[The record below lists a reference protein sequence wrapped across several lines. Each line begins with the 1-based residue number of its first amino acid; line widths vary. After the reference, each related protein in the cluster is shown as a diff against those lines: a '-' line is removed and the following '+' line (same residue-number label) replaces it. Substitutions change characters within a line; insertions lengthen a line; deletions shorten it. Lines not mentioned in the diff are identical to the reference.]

1 MFAKVSTTWERKR
14 KRGEHWII
22 IGSGGIPTAR
32 LSGEHRLLNEPR
44 AARWKDGGAFKEA
57 ATIKDASGN
66 NKGETLP
73 LVLTVRKL
81 LLALTS
87 RSSRCFAQV
96 WLLFVALPL
105 NLLATAHFQLTST
118 TGWKQFGQKLP
129 LGSLWRAAFGGSAFG
144 GIWKSSSYPSY
155 WLRGRGALF
164 VAYRGW
170 NWHLACQD
178 IRWGHKTLASHNDK
192 AEYRGLCLCL
202 L

>member
-32 LSGEHRLLNEPR
+32 LSGERRLLNEPR
-44 AARWKDGGAFKEA
+44 AARWKDGGAFEEA

-66 NKGETLP
+66 NKRRNLPLCRRCEKIGIKSWKTENSNKTDASGNPKGETLP

-105 NLLATAHFQLTST
+105 NLLATAHFQLTSP

-129 LGSLWRAAFGGSAFG
+129 LGSLWRAAFGESAFG
-144 GIWKSSSYPSY
+144 GIWKSSPHPSY
-155 WLRGRGALF
+155 WLRGRGGAT
-164 VAYRGW
+164 
-170 NWHLACQD
+170 CS
-178 IRWGHKTLASHNDK
+178 I
-192 AEYRGLCLCL
+192 
-202 L
+202 